1 MEKHDI
7 PKITETKLQDIPK
20 IDFGNKRMVLNPNH
34 NFVEKITKRIN
45 MNDGYCP
52 CQPKV
57 EESNY
62 TMCPCIPFVK
72 EGKCCC
78 KLYIT
83 IEDAE
88 NYRNENK

>member
-1 MEKHDI
+1 MEK
-7 PKITETKLQDIPK
+7 PNVQNITDTNLQDIPA
-20 IDFGNKRMVLNPNH
+20 IDFGNKRLVLNPNH
-34 NFVEKITKRIN
+34 DFVEKITKRIN

-62 TMCPCIPFVK
+62 TMCPCVPFLK

-78 KLYIT
+78 KLYID

-88 NYRNENK
+88 KYRSENK